1 MAGQLLAYLLRFAR
15 ALRQEGVLVT
25 PEQVTALARA
35 LDCLPSLER
44 ESFRLA
50 ARATLVCR
58 REDLEPFERV
68 FQQFFGPGG
77 NVRPL
82 APPPAAQPHRRGQR
96 PLPAQAPLVPPRP
109 GPQQGDE
116 LPLADRSFS
125 YSPLEVLRHR
135 RFEECTP
142 EELTALQQLLRG
154 LRWALPPRRSR
165 RLQLTR
171 RPGRPDLRRTLRRN
185 LRHGGEPLALAWR
198 EPSQRP
204 RRLVVLADISGS
216 MERYTRML
224 LLFLHALAR
233 AGGQPLEAFL
243 FGSRLTRVTPLLAH
257 RHPDVALAEMG
268 RTVPDWAGG
277 TRIGHCLHLFNHV
290 WGKRVLS
297 RGAVVVIISDGWDQG
312 EPELL
317 AAEMERLQKRCH
329 RLLWLNPLL
338 GLPGYQPLTR
348 GMQAALPYVDDFLPA
363 DSLASLE
370 ALARRLARLPAA
382 RPARR
387 PGAPGPLI
395 ALKKAP

>member
-1 MAGQLLAYLLRFAR
+1 MAGNLLAYLVRFAR
-15 ALRQEGVLVT
+15 ALRQQGVLVT

-35 LDCLPSLER
+35 LETLPSLDR
-44 ESFRLA
+44 ETFRLA

-58 REDLEPFERV
+58 QEDLEPFERA
-68 FQQFFGPGG
+68 FALFFGLGEEAHPLRLERTQSALRPR
-77 NVRPL
+77 RPL
-82 APPPAAQPHRRGQR
+82 M
-96 PLPAQAPLVPPRP
+96 AQAPLLPRRTRET
-109 GPQQGDE
+109 GPEEE

-125 YSPLEVLRHR
+125 YSPLDVLRQR
-135 RFEECTP
+135 RFEDCTP
-142 EELTALQQLLRG
+142 EELAVLARLVRG

-165 RLQLTR
+165 RLQPTEQS
-171 RPGRPDLRRTLRRN
+171 GRPDLRRTLRRN
-185 LRHGGEPLALAWR
+185 LRYGGEPLLLTWR
-198 EPSQRP
+198 EPSLRP

-224 LLFLHALAR
+224 LLFLHALVQAR
-233 AGGQPLEAFL
+233 RQPVEVFL
-243 FGSRLTRVTPLLAH
+243 FGSRLTRVTPMLS
-257 RHPDVALAEMG
+257 RRDPDAALAELG
-268 RTVPDWAGG
+268 RQVPDWAGG
-277 TRIGHCLHLFNHV
+277 TRIGQCLHAFNRD

-338 GLPGYQPLTR
+338 GLPGYRPLTR

-370 ALARRLARLPAA
+370 SLARRLGELPAGRA
-382 RPARR
+382 PRR
-387 PGAPGPLI
+387 PGAP
-395 ALKKAP
+395 AR